1 MRRLLPLGL
10 VVVLLTACGGRSAT
24 PHDDP
29 GAFAIK
35 VVNLIVTNQYSRV
48 WTDLHP
54 DDQRVAPLQEYVAC
68 ETRSPV
74 LTQPTSVKVAGV
86 SDESVGLGNGT
97 FVPSKAVRI
106 RMVFPGQAH
115 VLVHTVHVVA
125 SKGRWKWILPS
136 WRFRDYQAD
145 RCPTDAGSAP
155 PPASA

>member
-1 MRRLLPLGL
+1 MRYAVALAIVALLI
-10 VVVLLTACGGRSAT
+10 ACGGRSAT

-29 GAFAIK
+29 GKFAVQ
-35 VVNLIVTNQYSRV
+35 VVHLIVTNQYARV

-54 DDQRVAPLQEYVAC
+54 DDQKVAPLEEYVAC

-74 LTQPTSVKVAGV
+74 LAQPTSVKVAGV
-86 SDESVGLGNGT
+86 GDESVGLGNGR
-97 FVPSKAVRI
+97 FISSKAVRVRI
-106 RMVFPGQAH
+106 VFPGQGH

-136 WRFRDYQAD
+136 WRFRDYRAD
-145 RCPTDAGSAP
+145 RCPTDAGSSP